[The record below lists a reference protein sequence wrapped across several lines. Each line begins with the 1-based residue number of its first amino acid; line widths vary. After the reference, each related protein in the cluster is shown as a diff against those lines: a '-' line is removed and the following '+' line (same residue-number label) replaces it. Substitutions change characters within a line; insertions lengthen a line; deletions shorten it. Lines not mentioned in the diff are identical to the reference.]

1 MDISIIATLYSY
13 EPVIASVT
21 KFGANRLY
29 LLIDY
34 KPDETQ
40 NKAIQEVKKTLGKY
54 IDIKLIKTD
63 IYDIVKI
70 AKDCTDLID
79 KVHNESKILLNVSAA
94 RKTKA
99 LGLMFAGYIRAKKVD
114 KIFYITKE
122 NKSVVF
128 LPKVSF
134 RLNKSQINILNFYD
148 KNSHTQ
154 SMSEIYH
161 TLNISK
167 SMFYKTLNELDEMGF
182 IHDNKIT
189 DAGRIVLL

>member
-29 LLIDY
+29 LLIDH

-40 NKAIQEVKKTLGKY
+40 SRAIQEVKKTLGKY

-70 AKDCTDLID
+70 AEDCKNLID
-79 KVHNESKILLNVSAA
+79 DIHKESKILLNISAA

-99 LGLMFAGYIRAKKVD
+99 LGLMFAGYTRAKKVE

-122 NKSVVF
+122 NKSVVI
-128 LPKVSF
+128 LPKISF
-134 RLNKSQINILNFYD
+134 RLNKSQINILDFFN
-148 KNSHTQ
+148 KNPIII
-154 SMSEIYH
+154 SMTETYH
-161 TLNISK
+161 ILNISK
-167 SMFYKTLNELDEMGF
+167 SMFYKTLNELEEMGF

-189 DAGRIVLL
+189 DAGRIALL